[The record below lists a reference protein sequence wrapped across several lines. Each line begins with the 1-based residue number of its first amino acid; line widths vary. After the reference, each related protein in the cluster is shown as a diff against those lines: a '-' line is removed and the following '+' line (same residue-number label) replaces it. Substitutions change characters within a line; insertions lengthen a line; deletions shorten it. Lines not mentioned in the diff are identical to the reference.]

1 MSGIEIDTNVIET
14 GKTCAIDILYA
25 VIRDQETL
33 LPPHEHGPSVA
44 VRDGVVRSFKVV
56 LNVTEGGEAGPMY
69 HVVGLV
75 GAPVLS
81 TEAVATAN
89 DFSVKVGGELGIIF
103 GETSDAKVTAE
114 ERRRKVDVDDGYR
127 DIIAIPSTLLCSLE
141 GGTGV
146 ETVVSLGANS

>member
-1 MSGIEIDTNVIET
+1 MTEEIRQLLA

-25 VIRDQETL
+25 VIRNQETL

-75 GAPVLS
+75 GAPILS
-81 TEAVATAN
+81 TEAVAAAN
-89 DFSVKVGGELGIIF
+89 DLSVKVGGELGIIF

-114 ERRRKVDVDDGYR
+114 ERRRKVDVLPLPVSRRRKG
-127 DIIAIPSTLLCSLE
+127 A
-141 GGTGV
+141 
-146 ETVVSLGANS
+146 ETYARRWLP